1 MGDRG
6 LSPRMRAKRSVGVTL
21 MKYSSRDMDAPLL
34 DETGEDSVVR
44 CIANQDGLSR
54 RASDVPMASGPDFDR
69 FGHSI
74 AVSESM
80 RRIFALLRS
89 AARLP
94 ITILFEG
101 ESGTGKDALATS
113 VHQESPRAAG
123 PFVVVD
129 CGALPPS
136 LIESELFGHEA
147 GSFTGARSAR
157 IGAFQAAHGG
167 TLFLDE
173 VGELPIEL
181 QPKLLRFL
189 EARTFQSVG
198 SNARRSADVRVIAAT
213 NRRLDIAVAAGH
225 FRNDLYY
232 RLSVLRIAVPRLAD
246 RPEDIEALAAVFLE
260 RATSH
265 GLASRALTPEL
276 LRALTGHGWPG
287 NVRELRNAIERYA
300 LFGSLEPQILF
311 GTDAVAPQR
320 ASNTVFDFRTLD
332 GLSYNEAKHRVTLAF
347 HEVFL
352 GRALVRARGSIT
364 AAAKQL
370 DLQRPSLSRMLQ
382 ALRLR
387 RRAKLA

>member
-1 MGDRG
+1 
-6 LSPRMRAKRSVGVTL
+6 VTL
-21 MKYSSRDMDAPLL
+21 MKYSSSDLDASTQ
-34 DETGEDSVVR
+34 DVVGEDSDIR
-44 CIANQDGLSR
+44 PLPKQDGLSR
-54 RASDVPMASGPDFDR
+54 ALLGRTASGADLER

-74 AVSESM
+74 AVSEKM
-80 RRIFALLRS
+80 RRIFSVLRS
-89 AARLP
+89 AALSP

-101 ESGTGKDALATS
+101 ESGTGKDALASS
-113 VHQESPRAAG
+113 VHEESPRSSG

-129 CGALPPS
+129 CGALPPT

-157 IGAFQAAHGG
+157 IGAFQAADRG

-189 EARTFQSVG
+189 ETRTFKAVG
-198 SNARRSADVRVIAAT
+198 GNERRSADVRVIAAT
-213 NRRLDIAVAAGH
+213 NRRLDTAVAAGH
-225 FRNDLYY
+225 FRSDLYY

-246 RPEDIEALAAVFLE
+246 RPEDIEALARLFLE
-260 RATSH
+260 RMS
-265 GLASRALTPEL
+265 SRGHAPRVLTPEL

-300 LFGSLEPQILF
+300 LFGSLEPPLLF
-311 GTDAVAPQR
+311 GADAISAQR
-320 ASNTVFDFRTLD
+320 ASSTIFDFRTLD
-332 GLSYNEAKHRVTLAF
+332 GLSYSEAKQVMTLAF

-352 GRALVRARGSIT
+352 GRAVVRARGSIT
-364 AAAKQL
+364 VAAEQL

-387 RRAKLA
+387 RAKGAS

>member
-1 MGDRG
+1 
-6 LSPRMRAKRSVGVTL
+6 
-21 MKYSSRDMDAPLL
+21 
-34 DETGEDSVVR
+34 
-44 CIANQDGLSR
+44 
-54 RASDVPMASGPDFDR
+54 
-69 FGHSI
+69 
-74 AVSESM
+74 
-80 RRIFALLRS
+80 
-89 AARLP
+89 
-94 ITILFEG
+94 
-101 ESGTGKDALATS
+101 
-113 VHQESPRAAG
+113 
-123 PFVVVD
+123 VVVD

-189 EARTFQSVG
+189 ETRTFQSVG

-246 RPEDIEALAAVFLE
+246 RPEDIEALATVFLE
-260 RATSH
+260 RAASD
-265 GLASRALTPEL
+265 GPASRALTPEL

-311 GTDAVAPQR
+311 GIDAVAPPR

-332 GLSYNEAKHRVTLAF
+332 GLSYNEAKQRVTLAF

-352 GRALVRARGSIT
+352 GRALVHARGSIT

-387 RRAKLA
+387 RAKMA